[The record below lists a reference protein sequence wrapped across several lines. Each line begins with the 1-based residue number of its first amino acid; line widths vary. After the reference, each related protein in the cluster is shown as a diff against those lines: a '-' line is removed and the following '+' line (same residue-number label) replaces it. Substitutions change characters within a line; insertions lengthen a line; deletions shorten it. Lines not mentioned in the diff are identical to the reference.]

1 MTIFD
6 PRKNVLRIDEKFFPA
21 FLCGMQTFPRLHGI
35 CTHGCTG

>member
-6 PRKNVLRIDEKFFPA
+6 PRKNVLRIDEKFSPPSCAEADFPPA
-21 FLCGMQTFPRLHGI
+21 HGI